1 MAEKNNHGIEI
12 IYEDN
17 HLLVVKKPANMLTQA
32 DSSGDTD
39 LLSLLKQDIKE
50 RYEKPGR
57 VFLGMVHRLD
67 RPAGGT
73 MVFARTSKAASRL
86 SDMIRKRQFEKKYLT
101 VVYGIPSKLEGKL
114 EHFLRKDRESNT
126 VRVVNGSTKG
136 SKKAVLEY
144 SVKENS
150 NGLSLIETMLITGRP
165 HQIRVQFSHTGNP
178 VYGDMKYGP
187 QQKGRSTDIALWSKS
202 ISFRHP
208 TRDENLT
215 FETIPP
221 AVYPWS
227 LFNCGN

>member
-1 MAEKNNHGIEI
+1 MLKDYGIEI

-32 DSSGDTD
+32 DSSGDPD
-39 LLSLLKQDIKE
+39 LLSLLKQDVKE
-50 RYEKPGR
+50 RYGKPGK

-86 SDMIRKRQFEKKYLT
+86 SDMIRRRVFEKTYLA
-101 VVYGIPSKLEGKL
+101 VVYGMPEKIEGKL
-114 EHFLRKDRESNT
+114 EHFLRKDTENNM
-126 VRVVNGSTKG
+126 VRVVKNDSTG
-136 SKKAVLEY
+136 SKKAVLKY
-144 SVKENS
+144 RVKENS
-150 NGLSLIETMLITGRP
+150 DGLSLVETRLITGRP

-187 QQKGRSTDIALWSKS
+187 KQKGRSTDIALWSKS
-202 ISFRHP
+202 ISFKHP
-208 TRDENLT
+208 TRDENLI

-227 LFNCGN
+227 LFDYGN